1 MDYTRVWD
9 FYCKG
14 VSSDTPMVVD
24 EEDITDSSALPL
36 HVSSPNASAV
46 VDDEEI
52 TDFRASLVSSN
63 TPTMS
68 DDKEISTITPTG
80 WFDFDKGTGQTD
92 DDEVIF
98 ARTIQSLNHFR
109 LQDLEPEITFPTMS
123 DDEEISTSTPRGWF
137 EFDKRTGWTDD
148 DEEVIVARTIQS
160 FNHFSSEDLEPK
172 IFFPPMLRLRP
183 HMTSAQSNLWQS
195 TMLFWK
201 LITKTDVE
209 KKLIIPTQAMKHFAI
224 PEGKEFADF
233 LVKDLKGEIW
243 KFRLTIHPMTA
254 LTDGWLEFVR
264 AKDLVPNDIVIFYKL
279 GDEYRVEVDSEYKL

>member
-68 DDKEISTITPTG
+68 DDKEISTSTPTG
-80 WFDFDKGTGQTD
+80 WFDFDKGTEQTD
-92 DDEVIF
+92 DD
-98 ARTIQSLNHFR
+98 
-109 LQDLEPEITFPTMS
+109 
-123 DDEEISTSTPRGWF
+123 
-137 EFDKRTGWTDD
+137 
-148 DEEVIVARTIQS
+148 EVIVARTIQS

-209 KKLIIPTQAMKHFAI
+209 KKLIVPTQAMKHFVI